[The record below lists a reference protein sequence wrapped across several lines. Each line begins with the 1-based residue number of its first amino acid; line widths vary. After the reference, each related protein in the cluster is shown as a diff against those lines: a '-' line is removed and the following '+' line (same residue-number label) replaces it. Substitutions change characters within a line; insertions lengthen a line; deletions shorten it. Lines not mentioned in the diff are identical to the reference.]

1 MFSKILVANRGEIAC
16 RIIRTINEMDI
27 ESVAVFSDAD
37 INSGHVALADAA
49 VNIGSAKVDQSYLRG
64 EIIIKAALQEGA
76 DAIHPGY
83 GFLSENSDF
92 VEAVEAAGLVF
103 IGPPASAIK
112 LMGFKDKAKKLMS
125 QSKVPVVPGYNG
137 IKQDD
142 TFLAAEADKIG
153 YPVMIKAIA
162 GGGGKGMRL
171 VKTKSAFFELLS
183 LARSEALNA
192 FGNDTV
198 LIEKFIKNPRHI
210 EVQIFGDCYGNIIHL
225 YERDCSLQ
233 RRHQKVIEEAPAPK
247 ISKNVRKKLYTAAIN
262 AAKAIEYVGAG
273 TVEFICESASNNT
286 IENFWFM
293 EMNTRL
299 QVEHPITEEIT
310 GINLVEWQ
318 IRVAAGEPLPKTQD
332 EIKITGHSFEAR
344 LYAEDPC
351 NHFLP
356 TTGVLNH
363 IFFPNNVRV
372 DSGIRVGDEVTPFY
386 DPLIAK
392 IIVHGKDRW
401 SALKKL
407 RKALIETEISGSITN
422 LNFLYALSNDQQFAD
437 VKFDTQLIDYKLDAL
452 IKKIEIPN
460 TVKVLS
466 SLAALGLDNL
476 SDPFSGFSLWEP
488 IKTNITMEFGQV
500 SVRVFDKNNFGV
512 EISGRDFLVNREG
525 WSVDG
530 VKSGA
535 KFFIINNQITIFFKG
550 SWYFK
555 FQDKLNPKIETKADG
570 NTIIAPMPGFVI
582 VINVKVGDS
591 VREGDLLVIQEAM
604 KMEHTLLAHKDGIV
618 VKVEAAPGQQVEA
631 GKLLI
636 ELDPSD

>member
-16 RIIRTINEMDI
+16 RIIRTINEMGI

-37 INSGHVALADAA
+37 INSEHVALADAA

-183 LARSEALNA
+183 LARSEALSA

-198 LIEKFIKNPRHI
+198 LIEKFVKNPRHI

-247 ISKNVRKKLYTAAIN
+247 ISENVRKKLYTAAIN

-310 GINLVEWQ
+310 GLNLVEWQ

-392 IIVHGKDRW
+392 IIVHGKDRR

-407 RKALIETEISGSITN
+407 RKALIETEIGGSITN

-466 SLAALGLDNL
+466 SLAVLGLDNL

-535 KFFIINNQITIFFKG
+535 KFLIMNNQITIFFKG
-550 SWYFK
+550 AWYFK

-570 NTIIAPMPGFVI
+570 NSIIAPMPGFVK

-591 VREGDLLVIQEAM
+591 IREGDLLVIQEAM

-618 VKVEAAPGQQVEA
+618 VKVEAVPGQQVEA